1 MKRLLLLLLIS
12 PTAAFAQSVT
22 PNFTT
27 GTMTQTVTATQTV
40 NETSVIERFGG
51 DHHVWNGDNV
61 EPIETGLSRTG
72 DDATGEDIIN
82 AIEFQVVDPAHP
94 WQLEI
99 TSRPAGLV
107 ETVNTTRTIQTD
119 TVTNTLS
126 VFSQ

>member
-12 PTAAFAQSVT
+12 PLAASAQSVT

-27 GTMTQTVTATQTV
+27 GTMTQTVTATQTI
-40 NETSVIERFGG
+40 NETSLIERFGG
-51 DHHVWNGDNV
+51 DVNVWNGDN
-61 EPIETGLSRTG
+61 IEAIDANGASVDVADPTGL
-72 DDATGEDIIN
+72 
-82 AIEFQVVDPAHP
+82 EFHIVDPAQP

-99 TSRPAGLV
+99 TTRAAGLV
-107 ETVNTTRTIQTD
+107 ETVDTTRTIVTD

>member
-1 MKRLLLLLLIS
+1 MTMKRLLLLLLIS
-12 PTAAFAQSVT
+12 PLAASAQSVT

-51 DHHVWNGDNV
+51 DVNVWNGDNV
-61 EPIETGLSRTG
+61 EAIDSNGHSVDIADPTGL
-72 DDATGEDIIN
+72 
-82 AIEFQVVDPAHP
+82 EFHIVDPTQP
-94 WQLEI
+94 WQLEV
-99 TSRPAGLV
+99 TTRAAGLV
-107 ETVNTTRTIQTD
+107 ETVDTTRTIVTD

>member
-12 PTAAFAQSVT
+12 PSAAFAQAVT

-27 GTMTQTVTATQTV
+27 GSMTQTVTATQTV
-40 NETSVIERFGG
+40 NETSAIERFGG
-51 DHHVWNGDNV
+51 TVNTWNGDN
-61 EPIETGLSRTG
+61 IEAI
-72 DDATGEDIIN
+72 DANGASIN
-82 AIEFQVVDPAHP
+82 LATTADPTDLEFHIVDPTQP

-99 TSRPAGLV
+99 ISRPAGLI
-107 ETVNTTRTIQTD
+107 ETVDTTRTIQTD